1 MKRATTGFT
10 LVELLVVIGIIAIL
24 ASMVLAVSGGV
35 LATSERK
42 QVDDTFTLLNQ
53 AIRELELTRGQE
65 LVFSRRCNDKFID
78 VLNKYE
84 HELSYYDI
92 EENGSA
98 TTAYIMPKLL
108 ALLKN
113 NDRSREFISKINPDF
128 LKRIEKPL
136 PPLNANENIDLVDPW
151 GNRIGV
157 IPCGRPAT
165 EREMR
170 DAYRAGSTKTPVTA
184 DAAPLKIGID
194 RDDRTVRTCDESN
207 NGVCSGRRWTF
218 VSRGP
223 DGLQGMPLWRPNASP
238 KDLDF
243 NSDGI
248 PDWDDNIF
256 SQSLTQP
263 VLKVQ

>member
-65 LVFSRRCNDKFID
+65 LVFSRKKVANDSTPDELKF
-78 VLNKYE
+78 
-84 HELSYYDI
+84 YDI
-92 EENGSA
+92 REYIS
-98 TTAYIMPKLL
+98 TDPTKPTAYIMPKLL
-108 ALLKN
+108 ALLRS

-128 LKRIEKPL
+128 LKRIENPL
-136 PPLNANENIDLVDPW
+136 PPLNPNENIDLVDPW

-170 DAYRAGSTKTPVTA
+170 DAYRADSTKTPVSA
-184 DAAPLKIGID
+184 DPFTIGID
-194 RDDRTVRTCDESN
+194 RDDRTVRTTDEKDL
-207 NGVCSGRRWTF
+207 GVCSGRRWTF

-223 DGLQGMPLWRPNASP
+223 DGFQGMPLWNPEASP
-238 KDLDF
+238 KNLDY